1 MFSPVKM
8 TVKTVRHFLY
18 TVHSLSTGVH
28 PQKITLWDAS
38 HSSAVS
44 VSASLVQLYLTLT
57 ATRAA
62 VDRHQFSLFDIK
74 LLGFVHHPLVMTV
87 ATQGITLVL
96 FL

>member
-1 MFSPVKM
+1 M
-8 TVKTVRHFLY
+8 TVETVRHFAY

-28 PQKITLWDAS
+28 PQQINLWDAS
-38 HSSAVS
+38 HSSAVA
-44 VSASLVQLYLTLT
+44 VSARLVQLYLPLA

-74 LLGFVHHPLVMTV
+74 LFGNVHHPLVMTV
-87 ATQGITLVL
+87 ATQGITLVF